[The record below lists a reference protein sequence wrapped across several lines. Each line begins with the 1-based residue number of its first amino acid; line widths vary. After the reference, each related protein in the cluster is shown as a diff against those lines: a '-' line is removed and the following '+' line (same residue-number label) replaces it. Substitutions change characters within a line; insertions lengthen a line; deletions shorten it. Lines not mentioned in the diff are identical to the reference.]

1 MTGKAFLQDDVIVN
15 TNSRFISNIFEQLT
29 SIVYVCLQW
38 MASLL
43 LYCLPF
49 AAACCL
55 LRLTWDNRI
64 AIFYKLRMFISIISE
79 ELTNIRFWENIC
91 VILENLCWF
100 FSPMF
105 EALKNLA
112 YYCLEWITSYC
123 TTVSFY
129 LRKLILEM
137 VAIFK
142 AMMFAVFTNIRYW
155 VNTCAIREYFSIV
168 LRRIVLIYLP
178 ASFCLAASCY
188 FIKSMSEVVVAKLQE
203 MMAAMLDNLRIFTA
217 MMYEV
222 LTNIK
227 YWGIS
232 GAISLIAWTIITHR
246 FRDWIYFLASYCFTV
261 LRFALGWILTV
272 VAGVRDSGGK
282 IVVANLHKL
291 PLLILKIRD
300 ALARIT
306 HRILKWITEYMYEN
320 DHSEIQEGGQPKDGK
335 TLTAPFHRQGFLSTP
350 PSPILRITPPPPP
363 PPSTTR
369 IGYREENGNDRST
382 YDKDHCETQE

>member
-29 SIVYVCLQW
+29 SIIYVCLQW

-168 LRRIVLIYLP
+168 LCRIVLIYLP

-350 PSPILRITPPPPP
+350 PSPIIRITPPPPP
-363 PPSTTR
+363 PPR
-369 IGYREENGNDRST
+369 PG
-382 YDKDHCETQE
+382 